1 MQKSKVKSPMRML
14 PSYFCLLPFALCLL
28 TFLSA
33 GCGRKGLPRAPEDVA
48 PQTLADLAASNVVD
62 GIQLSWS
69 RPQLY
74 ADGTRMPDL
83 GGFLVERAA
92 DDALTY
98 ERIAELAVTDRDR
111 FRQIKRFKHL
121 DPDVTPGVAYRYRV
135 VSFTVDRYFSAPSN
149 TVTIERTLTN
159 EGRNALLPTPQR

>member
-1 MQKSKVKSPMRML
+1 ML
-14 PSYFCLLPFALCLL
+14 PSYLCLLPFALCPL

-33 GCGRKGLPRAPEDVA
+33 GCGRTAPPRAPEDVR
-48 PQTLADLAASNVVD
+48 PRPLADLAASNVVD
-62 GIQLSWS
+62 GVQLSWS

-74 ADGTRMPDL
+74 ADGTRMSDL
-83 GGFLVERAA
+83 GGFMVERATG
-92 DDALTY
+92 DALSY
-98 ERIAELAVTDRDR
+98 QRIAELTVTDRDR

-121 DPDVTPGVAYRYRV
+121 DRNVTPGVAYRYRV

-149 TVTIERTLTN
+149 AVTIERTLTN

>member
-1 MQKSKVKSPMRML
+1 MTSAMRTFAPASCLL
-14 PSYFCLLPFALCLL
+14 PLAFCLLPL
-28 TFLSA
+28 LSA
-33 GCGRKGLPRAPEDVA
+33 GCGRPAPPRAPEDVR
-48 PQTLADLAASNVVD
+48 PHPLADLAASNVAD

-74 ADGTRMPDL
+74 ADGTRMTDL
-83 GGFLVERAA
+83 GGFAIERATA
-92 DDALTY
+92 DALSY
-98 ERIAELAVTDRDR
+98 QRIAELAVTDRDR

-121 DPDVTPGVAYRYRV
+121 DRDVTPGILYRYRV

-149 TVTIERTLTN
+149 AVTIERTLKN